1 MKGLRT
7 FFVVNAFL
15 FIALWIA
22 LVGVHVQLFK
32 LDLARE
38 NQQINTLL
46 SLQLTEVGQ
55 LNQDY
60 LATLR
65 DQHQLSFISTQ
76 LAVDNTLA
84 LVGATQ
90 HWLVD
95 LAEPSKTAMQTI
107 AVDKFQINF
116 KPSFEFV
123 SDGYLRLYLTIAAL
137 CAMGYLLTS
146 LLYIRAMSRVKSKL
160 KKLVNADRLVD
171 EKPVLGA
178 VGELIKDQKQQFTQQ
193 IRQQKHAIQQL
204 EKQVALDPLTGQF
217 NRHSFRQKMQEMLKT
232 TPKDTV
238 LFLVRASQLEEI
250 NKARGHQAGD
260 DYIRDIAK
268 IIDVNRKDYSSSS
281 LFRLLGAEFAL
292 ILPKFPAS
300 RVSQI
305 AQALKS
311 SLNEYS
317 NGKQMQSAAYTGVT
331 ELKSGDSIERV
342 IARADAALAIA
353 QSLSPNGWEIVLE
366 DDETLES
373 SELQWHSTISS
384 LINKSNFRLASQAI
398 QSLHRTMPAYHEVFI
413 RFLSDN
419 QQQLPTET
427 TMVMAQRLGM
437 ILELEKATIGYI
449 LHTIA
454 SQNAEYRWGIN
465 LSKLILTDPDF
476 CSWLTQLLLTYPNL
490 KSRVVFELEEEI
502 LDMHLSNARKLFEVL
517 RRNSCHTAIA
527 DFGNG
532 IGSFKL
538 FKELKPNYVKISS
551 DLVQA
556 LESDKANQQFVSML
570 VEVSHRLGC
579 QVIAQGVET
588 LEQKQL
594 LESMYVD
601 SLQGYLISRPELI
614 A

>member
-15 FIALWIA
+15 FIALWIS

-46 SLQLTEVGQ
+46 ALQLTKVSQ

-60 LATLR
+60 LSGLR
-65 DQHQLSFISTQ
+65 DQHNLSFISTQ

-84 LVGATQ
+84 TVGSAQ

-95 LAEPSKTAMQTI
+95 LAEPSKTAMQTL
-107 AVDKFQINF
+107 AVDKFSVNF

-123 SDGYLRLYLTIAAL
+123 SDGYLKLYLTIAAL
-137 CAMGYLLTS
+137 CFMGYFLTS
-146 LLYIRAMSRVKSKL
+146 LLYLRAISRVKSKL

-171 EKPVLGA
+171 EKPVLGS

-193 IRQQKHAIQQL
+193 IRQQKHAIKQL

-217 NRHSFRQKMQEMLKT
+217 NRHSFRQKMQEMLQSESKN
-232 TPKDTV
+232 TV

-250 NKARGHQAGD
+250 NKSRGHQAGD
-260 DYIRDIAK
+260 DYIREIAR
-268 IIDVNRKDYSSSS
+268 IIDLNRKDYSSS
-281 LFRLLGAEFAL
+281 LLYRLLGAEFAL
-292 ILPKFPAS
+292 IIPNFAAS

-305 AQALKS
+305 ALALKS
-311 SLNEYS
+311 SLSDYS
-317 NGKQMQSAAYTGVT
+317 SNKQMQSAAYTGVT
-331 ELKSGDSIERV
+331 ELKQGDSIERI

-366 DDETLES
+366 DNETLES
-373 SELQWHSTISS
+373 SELQWHTTISR
-384 LINKSNFRLASQAI
+384 LINHANFRLASQAI

-413 RFLSDN
+413 RFLSEK

-427 TMVMAQRLGM
+427 TLVMAQRLGV
-437 ILELEKATIGYI
+437 IVELEKATLRYI
-449 LHTIA
+449 LKTIS

-465 LSKLILTDPDF
+465 LSKLILNDPEF
-476 CSWLTQLLLTYPNL
+476 CGWLTQELLTYPNL
-490 KSRVVFELEEEI
+490 KSRVVFEIEEEL
-502 LDMHLSNARKLFEVL
+502 LDMHLTNAKKLFEVL

-551 DLVQA
+551 DLVQQ
-556 LESDKANQQFVSML
+556 LETDKANQQFVTML

-601 SLQGYLISRPELI
+601 SLQGYLIARPELI
-614 A
+614 S

>member
-1 MKGLRT
+1 
-7 FFVVNAFL
+7 
-15 FIALWIA
+15 
-22 LVGVHVQLFK
+22 
-32 LDLARE
+32 
-38 NQQINTLL
+38 
-46 SLQLTEVGQ
+46 
-55 LNQDY
+55 
-60 LATLR
+60 
-65 DQHQLSFISTQ
+65 
-76 LAVDNTLA
+76 
-84 LVGATQ
+84 
-90 HWLVD
+90 
-95 LAEPSKTAMQTI
+95 
-107 AVDKFQINF
+107 
-116 KPSFEFV
+116 
-123 SDGYLRLYLTIAAL
+123 
-137 CAMGYLLTS
+137 
-146 LLYIRAMSRVKSKL
+146 
-160 KKLVNADRLVD
+160 
-171 EKPVLGA
+171 
-178 VGELIKDQKQQFTQQ
+178 
-193 IRQQKHAIQQL
+193 
-204 EKQVALDPLTGQF
+204 
-217 NRHSFRQKMQEMLKT
+217 
-232 TPKDTV
+232 
-238 LFLVRASQLEEI
+238 
-250 NKARGHQAGD
+250 
-260 DYIRDIAK
+260 
-268 IIDVNRKDYSSSS
+268 
-281 LFRLLGAEFAL
+281 
-292 ILPKFPAS
+292 
-300 RVSQI
+300 
-305 AQALKS
+305 
-311 SLNEYS
+311 
-317 NGKQMQSAAYTGVT
+317 MQSAAYTGVT
-331 ELKSGDSIERV
+331 ELKAGDSIERV

-384 LINKSNFRLASQAI
+384 LINKNNFRLASQAI

-419 QQQLPTET
+419 NQQLPTET
-427 TMVMAQRLGM
+427 TIVMAQRLGM
-437 ILELEKATIGYI
+437 ILELEKATISYI
-449 LHTIA
+449 LHTIS

-476 CSWLTQLLLTYPNL
+476 CSWLTQQLLTYPNL

-517 RRNSCHTAIA
+517 RRNSCHTAIS